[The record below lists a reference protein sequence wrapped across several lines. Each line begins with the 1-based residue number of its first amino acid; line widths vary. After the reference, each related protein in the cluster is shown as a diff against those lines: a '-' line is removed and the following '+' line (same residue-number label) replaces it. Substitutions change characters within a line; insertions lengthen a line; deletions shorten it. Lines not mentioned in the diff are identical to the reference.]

1 MCWLSWRFRYF
12 VAYFIVFWYRKPA
25 LTAAFRGVY
34 SAISLQTIA
43 QRDDSGQMVFDGLH
57 ELTGPGARE
66 GALRYDLAGR
76 YSVFPVLAVPILA
89 ATVLMYLKVF

>member
-1 MCWLSWRFRYF
+1 MRLYGIQDCFGKSE
-12 VAYFIVFWYRKPA
+12 VPSCGRKPA
-25 LTAAFRGVY
+25 LRAFRGGN

-66 GALRYDLAGR
+66 GALVYDLASR
-76 YSVFPVLAVPILA
+76 YSVFAIL
-89 ATVLMYLKVF
+89 LHQFWLYPFWLLQYQCI